1 MKQILT
7 IVVVVFTVVSLI
19 AITFTLNQ
27 VNQESTR
34 LENDIQYRSSLL
46 ADGLKES
53 VEPNFINKSDAYLQ
67 TLVKRYA
74 NRQRIAG
81 LAIVDNTGNIVAVS
95 SSLPKELSQPQQI
108 ATDVMDSD
116 KADGDFVTFNGK
128 KLYVY
133 AQPLHDKKSVVGALL
148 VVQNAQ
154 YIDGRLLEI
163 WTNNALRIIIQALL
177 LSVAIL
183 LILRWI
189 ISKPI
194 QKLVESL
201 QSTRL
206 NSNNHNNQTFTQ
218 NPLFNPLLKEVA
230 HMQQSLI
237 QARIAASEE
246 AEASLEK
253 LDSPWTAERLKHFV
267 KDLIKNR
274 QIVVVSNREPYI
286 HIKNGNKITY
296 YFPASGV
303 VTATDLLM
311 QSTGGIWIANG
322 SGEEDKAVVD
332 SNDHVQVPPDD
343 PKYTLRRVW
352 LTEEETHGYYEGFS
366 NECLWPL
373 THSAHVRPTFRKEDW
388 EQYRQVNEKFAEV
401 VLSEIKNLKKPI
413 ILVQDFHLALVP
425 SIIKKTRPDATIG
438 MFWHEPWVSAET
450 FSIFPWKKEF
460 LDGML
465 GADLLG
471 FHTQLHCNNFIGTV
485 GHELESLIDYEQ
497 YSVTRDG
504 HTTAIKPFPV
514 SIAFS
519 NGNHQAITEDERE
532 KQEKILKDLNIHTKY
547 IALGVERL
555 DYIKGILERL
565 KALEILLRNNPSLR
579 EKLTFIQIA
588 APTKKNVKKYR
599 EFDAEVAKEV
609 NRINNLYQTRN
620 WKPIVLLKKT
630 YAHEELIQFYKLA
643 DVLLV
648 TSLHDGMNLVAKE
661 FVAARDDEKGVLV
674 LSQFAGASHELKDAL
689 IINPYNADTTAEA
702 IFTALQM
709 SEFEQIKRMKK
720 MRTAVKNY
728 NIYRW
733 SAEFLKT
740 LVSLG

>member
-7 IVVVVFTVVSLI
+7 IVAVVFAVVSLI

-53 VEPNFINKSDAYLQ
+53 VEPNFINKSDSYLQ
-67 TLVKRYA
+67 TLVERYA

-81 LAIVDNTGNIVAVS
+81 LAIVDNAGNIVAVS

-108 ATDVMDSD
+108 ATNVMDSD
-116 KADGDFVTFNGK
+116 EADGDFVTFNGK

-133 AQPLHDKKSVVGALL
+133 AQPLHDNKSVVGALL
-148 VVQNAQ
+148 IVQNAQ

-183 LILRWI
+183 LILKWI

-206 NSNNHNNQTFTQ
+206 NSNNHQNQTLTQ
-218 NPLFNPLLKEVA
+218 NPLFNPLLKEVT

-246 AEASLEK
+246 AKASLEK

-286 HIKNGNKITY
+286 HKKNGNKITY

-303 VTATDLLM
+303 VTATDLFM
-311 QSTGGIWIANG
+311 QATGGIWIANG
-322 SGEEDKAVVD
+322 SGDEDKAVVD
-332 SNDHVQVPPDD
+332 NNDHIQVPPDD

-352 LTEEETHGYYEGFS
+352 LTEEEIHGYYEGFS

-388 EQYRQVNEKFAEV
+388 EQYKEVNEKFAAV

-413 ILVQDFHLALVP
+413 ILVQDFHPALVP
-425 SIIKKTRPDATIG
+425 NIIKKARPDAIIG

-460 LDGML
+460 LDCML

-504 HTTAIKPFPV
+504 YTTVIKPFPV

-519 NGNHQAITEDERE
+519 NGNHQATTEDERE

-579 EKLTFIQIA
+579 EEFTFIQIA
-588 APTKKNVKKYR
+588 APTKSNVKKYR

-630 YAHEELIQFYKLA
+630 YAHEELIRFYKLA
-643 DVLLV
+643 NVLLV

-674 LSQFAGASHELKDAL
+674 LSQFAGASRELKDAL
-689 IINPYNADTTAEA
+689 IVNPYNADTTAEA

-709 SEFEQIKRMKK
+709 SEFDQTKRMKK
-720 MRTAVKNY
+720 MRTVVRNY
-728 NIYRW
+728 NIFRW

>member
-246 AEASLEK
+246 AKASLEK

-311 QSTGGIWIANG
+311 QSTGGIWI
-322 SGEEDKAVVD
+322 
-332 SNDHVQVPPDD
+332 
-343 PKYTLRRVW
+343 LRSKR
-352 LTEEETHGYYEGFS
+352 S
-366 NECLWPL
+366 
-373 THSAHVRPTFRKEDW
+373 
-388 EQYRQVNEKFAEV
+388 
-401 VLSEIKNLKKPI
+401 
-413 ILVQDFHLALVP
+413 
-425 SIIKKTRPDATIG
+425 
-438 MFWHEPWVSAET
+438 
-450 FSIFPWKKEF
+450 
-460 LDGML
+460 
-465 GADLLG
+465 
-471 FHTQLHCNNFIGTV
+471 
-485 GHELESLIDYEQ
+485 
-497 YSVTRDG
+497 
-504 HTTAIKPFPV
+504 
-514 SIAFS
+514 S
-519 NGNHQAITEDERE
+519 NGPEI
-532 KQEKILKDLNIHTKY
+532 
-547 IALGVERL
+547 RL
-555 DYIKGILERL
+555 
-565 KALEILLRNNPSLR
+565 
-579 EKLTFIQIA
+579 
-588 APTKKNVKKYR
+588 
-599 EFDAEVAKEV
+599 
-609 NRINNLYQTRN
+609 
-620 WKPIVLLKKT
+620 
-630 YAHEELIQFYKLA
+630 
-643 DVLLV
+643 
-648 TSLHDGMNLVAKE
+648 M
-661 FVAARDDEKGVLV
+661 
-674 LSQFAGASHELKDAL
+674 
-689 IINPYNADTTAEA
+689 
-702 IFTALQM
+702 
-709 SEFEQIKRMKK
+709 
-720 MRTAVKNY
+720 
-728 NIYRW
+728 
-733 SAEFLKT
+733 
-740 LVSLG
+740 